1 MRCKESNAVRHHLLP
16 SDLSKT
22 SYSVTILK
30 IRSLSDDGF
39 EEGDIDFEGWDEGI
53 KDGFEEGDIDF
64 EGWDEGNEPTDKIK
78 FKIGTLTLS
87 LHQLWLY

>member
-16 SDLSKT
+16 LDLSKT

-53 KDGFEEGDIDF
+53 KDGLVDGTTDGFTDGVLDAVTLGDTVGTSEGS
-64 EGWDEGNEPTDKIK
+64 E
-78 FKIGTLTLS
+78 
-87 LHQLWLY
+87 LYSVCSMI

>member
-16 SDLSKT
+16 LDLSKT

-30 IRSLSDDGF
+30 IRSLSD
-39 EEGDIDFEGWDEGI
+39 
-53 KDGFEEGDIDF
+53 DGFEEGDIDF